1 MPRHHTKSSA
11 PGGSQRQ
18 LRVGETVRHAVADIL
33 SQGNVHDPDL
43 EGHIITVPEVRMSP
57 DLKLATVYVM
67 PLGGRDT
74 DVVIA
79 ALERNKK
86 FLRGEI
92 AHRVNLKFA
101 PDIRFRIDERF
112 DEAERIEKLL
122 RTPAVQ
128 RDLAPD
134 SDDELMIV
142 TTADSVIDSENRRI
156 ARRLKKIFLSTTRV
170 DDARRGN
177 NDPRQDSRQGKQ
189 PRQNNQPRRDK
200 RDVHGWVVLDKPIG
214 MTSTHAVAVLKRL
227 FQAKRAG
234 HAGTLD
240 PLASGGLPIAL
251 GEATKTVP
259 FVMDGRKR
267 YRFTV
272 TWGEERDTDDTEG
285 RATQTSELRP
295 TADAIRAL
303 LPRFTGLIE
312 QIPPQYSAIKI
323 QGERAYDL
331 ARDGETVELKP
342 RPVEI
347 HELTLVEQ
355 ADNGHSVFEAEC
367 GKGTY
372 VRALARDIGRMLGC
386 FGHIC
391 ALRRTLVGPFTEAD
405 MIPLEQLEALCN
417 RAASGEGSL
426 ADALL
431 PVETALDDIPALAVT
446 RADAARLH
454 RGQAVLLRG
463 RDAPNSSGTVYVTV
477 AGRLL
482 ALAEIGNGELIPKR
496 VFNLTGLT
504 ASPVDN
510 ESV

>member
-1 MPRHHTKSSA
+1 MSFKPAKSEIKSEIGA
-11 PGGSQRQ
+11 Q
-18 LRVGETVRHAVADIL
+18 
-33 SQGNVHDPDL
+33 
-43 EGHIITVPEVRMSP
+43 
-57 DLKLATVYVM
+57 
-67 PLGGRDT
+67 
-74 DVVIA
+74 
-79 ALERNKK
+79 K
-86 FLRGEI
+86 FESS
-92 AHRVNLKFA
+92 
-101 PDIRFRIDERF
+101 DIRKNNFSD
-112 DEAERIEKLL
+112 
-122 RTPAVQ
+122 TQ
-128 RDLAPD
+128 RDGSLPHPQQ
-134 SDDELMIV
+134 S
-142 TTADSVIDSENRRI
+142 
-156 ARRLKKIFLSTTRV
+156 ARR
-170 DDARRGN
+170 DEPRGN
-177 NDPRQDSRQGKQ
+177 NDPRAGKQ
-189 PRQNNQPRRDK
+189 GRPNNQPRRDK
-200 RDVHGWVVLDKPIG
+200 RDVHGWIVLDKPIG
-214 MTSTHAVAVLKRL
+214 MTSTQAVAVVKRL

-272 TWGEERDTDDTEG
+272 RWGEERDTDDTEG
-285 RATQTSELRP
+285 QIVKSSEARP
-295 TADAIRAL
+295 APEAIRAL
-303 LPRFTGLIE
+303 LPQFTGLIE
-312 QIPPQYSAIKI
+312 QTPPRYSAIKV

-331 ARDGETVELKP
+331 ARDGEIVELAP

-347 HELTLVEQ
+347 HELTLVDQ
-355 ADNGHSVFEAEC
+355 PDDSHSVFEAEC

-372 VRALARDIGRMLGC
+372 VRALARDIGRILGC
-386 FGHIC
+386 YGHIC
-391 ALRRTLVGPFTEAD
+391 ALRRTLVGPFGEND

-463 RDAPNSSGTVYVTV
+463 RDAPNCSGTVYVTV

-504 ASPVDN
+504 ASAGRN
-510 ESV
+510 ERV